1 MLLGGSHKVHE
12 MGLLTIS
19 KQGPEL
25 DMENV
30 KNTPLLPPPP
40 KNVEYGPTV
49 AGRFFWP
56 LWALEIWLPTVY
68 KGIAKTKDL
77 SFEYQ
82 DGLVWKAFLS

>member
-49 AGRFFWP
+49 AGRFFW
-56 LWALEIWLPTVY
+56 
-68 KGIAKTKDL
+68 
-77 SFEYQ
+77 
-82 DGLVWKAFLS
+82 FL